1 MNTLMRKN
9 PDLFGGLME
18 NLWNENN
25 WMKQSEFN
33 KSLSIPA
40 VNIKETET
48 HYQLEV
54 AAPGL
59 SKEDFNVE
67 VKEGILKLSV
77 SKNVESEEK
86 SEKYTRKEFCFQ
98 KFQRNF
104 ALPKNTVQ
112 IENIQANYAQGIL
125 KLTLPKQEIKETVM
139 KVTVQ

>member
-25 WMKQSEFN
+25 WNRPTEF
-33 KSLSIPA
+33 KRHFSTPA

-48 HYQLEV
+48 EYQLEL

-59 SKEDFNVE
+59 NKEDFNLE
-67 VKEGILKLSV
+67 IKEGILKLSV
-77 SKNVESEEK
+77 SKKKQEEEK
-86 SEKYTRKEFCFQ
+86 TEKYTRKEFGFQ
-98 KFQRNF
+98 KFERNF
-104 ALPKNTVQ
+104 ALPKNTIQ
-112 IENIQANYAQGIL
+112 IENIQANYEQGIL
-125 KLTLPKQEIKETVM
+125 TVTLPKQEIKETVT

>member
-25 WMKQSEFN
+25 WNKPSEFR
-33 KSLSIPA
+33 KQFSIPA

-48 HYQLEV
+48 NYQLEL

-59 SKEDFNVE
+59 DKEDFNIE

-77 SKNVESEEK
+77 SKTKQEEEK
-86 SEKYTRKEFCFQ
+86 TENYTRKEFGFQ
-98 KFQRNF
+98 KFERNF
-104 ALPKNTVQ
+104 ALPKNAIQ
-112 IENIQANYAQGIL
+112 IENIQANYEQGIL
-125 KLTLPKQEIKETVM
+125 IVSLPKQETKETVM

>member
-25 WMKQSEFN
+25 WMKPSEFSKN
-33 KSLSIPA
+33 FTVPA
-40 VNIKETET
+40 VNIKETESE
-48 HYQLEV
+48 YQLEV

-59 SKEDFNVE
+59 NKEDFNIE
-67 VKEGILKLSV
+67 VKEGILKLSA

-86 SEKYTRKEFCFQ
+86 TEKYTRKEFGFQ
-98 KFQRNF
+98 KFERSF
-104 ALPKNTVQ
+104 ALPKNAIE
-112 IENIQANYAQGIL
+112 IENIKANYEQGVL
-125 KLTLPKQEIKETVM
+125 KVTLPKQETKETVT

>member
-18 NLWNENN
+18 NLMNESN
-25 WMKQSEFN
+25 WFKPVEFN
-33 KSLSIPA
+33 KNFSMPA
-40 VNIKETET
+40 VNIKETENE
-48 HYQLEV
+48 YQLEV

-59 SKEDFNVE
+59 QKEDFNIE

-77 SKNVESEEK
+77 SKNTESEEK
-86 SEKYTRKEFCFQ
+86 TEKYTRKEFGFQ
-98 KFQRNF
+98 KFERNF

-112 IENIQANYAQGIL
+112 VESIQASYESGVL
-125 KLTLPKQEIKETVM
+125 KVALPKQETKETVT

>member
-25 WMKQSEFN
+25 WNRPSEF
-33 KSLSIPA
+33 KKHFSMPA

-48 HYQLEV
+48 DYQLEV

-59 SKEDFNVE
+59 SKEDFNIE
-67 VKEGILKLSV
+67 VKEEILKLSV
-77 SKNVESEEK
+77 SKSAESEDK
-86 SEKYTRKEFCFQ
+86 TEKYTRKEFGFQ
-98 KFQRNF
+98 NFQRSF
-104 ALPKNTVQ
+104 ALPKNSIQ
-112 IENIQANYAQGIL
+112 IENIQANYEQGIL
-125 KLTLPKQEIKETVM
+125 KVTLPKQEIKETVT